1 MPGATVTTGSVDI
14 KSSTEVSLSGS
25 FSEATDTPR
34 EVGFYYGTTSSSM
47 NNKVKASSS
56 VYGTEGD
63 FTVDLSGLTPEQ
75 TYCFK
80 AYAKVCGT
88 GSYALQ
94 ETEVESDCGYFTMPK
109 KPVDPAVNQ
118 TWLELPGKVS
128 GSTYEVNTYYDGSTR
143 NYTHL
148 YDVATCTSLWTA
160 YPLNSSYMGS
170 YERPDTWSY
179 SPSISSDCQP
189 NLCDRSYANSSTHS
203 RGHMIPNA
211 SRNGNQ
217 TMQLQTFY
225 VTNSVP
231 QLQNSFNSGI
241 WSNLEAALQSIAG
254 SETIYIVTGVA
265 FNKVGESRTVEY
277 TAAKDPSTDNEIKQC
292 PIPNY
297 FYKVVLKVEQSGS
310 TVTSACAVGFWF
322 EHKAYSDN
330 YTNYTVSVNQ
340 IEAWTGFDFFV
351 NLPDSIEES
360 AETNSNWTTFSAF

>member
-1 MPGATVTTGSVDI
+1 MTTGSVEI

-25 FSEATDTPR
+25 FYQATDTPK
-34 EVGFYYGTTSSSM
+34 EVGFCYGTSSSAM
-47 NNKVKASSS
+47 NSKVIATISSYAADGGFTAS
-56 VYGTEGD
+56 
-63 FTVDLSGLTPEQ
+63 LAGLTPSQ
-75 TYCFK
+75 TYYVK
-80 AYAKVCGT
+80 AYAIVSGT
-88 GSYALQ
+88 ESYASQ
-94 ETEVESDCGYFTMPK
+94 EATFESGTISFTMPEK
-109 KPVDPAVNQ
+109 PAVDQ
-118 TWLELPGKVS
+118 TWLELPGEKT
-128 GSTYEVNTYYDGSTR
+128 GSTYSVNTYYDGTTR

-148 YDVATCTSLWTA
+148 YDRATCTSLWTA
-160 YPLNSSYMGS
+160 YPLNADYMGS
-170 YERPDTWSY
+170 YSRPNSWSY
-179 SPSISSDCQP
+179 SPAISTDYQP
-189 NLCDRSYANSSTHS
+189 NLCNKSYADSDTYS

-231 QLQNSFNSGI
+231 QIQSSFNSGI

-265 FNKVGESRTVEY
+265 FNKVGETRTVQY
-277 TAAKDPSTDNEIKQC
+277 TAAKDQSTDNEIKQC

-330 YTNYTVSVNQ
+330 YTNYTFAVNQ

-351 NLPDSIEES
+351 NLPDTVEDS
-360 AETNSNWTTFSAF
+360 AESNSSWASFESF